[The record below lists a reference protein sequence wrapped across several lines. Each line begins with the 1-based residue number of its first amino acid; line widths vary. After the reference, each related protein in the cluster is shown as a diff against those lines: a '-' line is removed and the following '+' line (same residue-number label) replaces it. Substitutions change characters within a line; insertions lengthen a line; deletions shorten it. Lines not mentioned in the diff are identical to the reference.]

1 METPLQHALATIEN
15 KSSLPFF
22 WARGSNKKKHLVYK
36 TDNNGKIGSSLKHCK
51 IDFCQKRLM
60 WTTTALY
67 DFILWELLAAC
78 FFFFYTL
85 FAIQCSIPRVL
96 TGWLLS
102 CYFSYYWQV
111 NVPVLYNL
119 TSPCHQPH
127 LVGHVFPASWL
138 ESVPQSVAHFL
149 ISGSTFLLVEKVQEG
164 DISSTLCFICTRVCD
179 QASKIRLWTQH
190 QFLEVMSFFLTL
202 VVALLGFLGDCLP
215 HFSGI
220 SVIQGNS
227 SEVNGII

>member
-1 METPLQHALATIEN
+1 MTLYSESFWQLA
-15 KSSLPFF
+15 
-22 WARGSNKKKHLVYK
+22 
-36 TDNNGKIGSSLKHCK
+36 
-51 IDFCQKRLM
+51 
-60 WTTTALY
+60 
-67 DFILWELLAAC
+67 
-78 FFFFYTL
+78 FFFYTL
-85 FAIQCSIPRVL
+85 FAIQCSIPMVL

-102 CYFSYYWQV
+102 CYFSYYWHV
-111 NVPVLYNL
+111 NVSVLYNL
-119 TSPCHQPH
+119 ASPCHQPH
-127 LVGHVFPASWL
+127 LVGYVFPASWL

-179 QASKIRLWTQH
+179 KASKIRLWTQ

-202 VVALLGFLGDCLP
+202 VVALLVFWGDCLP